1 MRPPSQVAEF
11 ASKEHA
17 LEKTLDRMQN
27 DWMGVKFEYAI
38 WKNTGTSILR
48 GIDELQQQLDDQ
60 LIKTQSMTA
69 SPYIGPFEDRV
80 RIWLEKLI
88 FLQKVWMAR
97 KPIYIKVLSRK
108 YCFPSLDNII
118 SKYMTCF
125 NKSILYCKNSCNLR
139 VA

>member
-1 MRPPSQVAEF
+1 MRPPCQVAEF

-27 DWMGVKFEYAI
+27 DWMGVKFEYTT

-88 FLQKVWMAR
+88 FLQKVWMAC
-97 KPIYIKVLSRK
+97 KPTHFQKIIILKVLFPIFGQHHLEK
-108 YCFPSLDNII
+108 YDIMFQ
-118 SKYMTCF
+118 
-125 NKSILYCKNSCNLR
+125 
-139 VA
+139 